1 MNHASSQQLSPT
13 LQKIHADMAEN
24 MVSPWEM
31 ICKLVVF
38 PSVHVPETNERI
50 VKRLMKVLGA
60 IGPSVQLT
68 SPMRSLPDGLAVVL
82 AVVLSQGLG
91 RPFCG
96 TRPFKSPN
104 EPKIG
109 CPKHGMGSG
118 SEWSASFYT
127 WDTNGWVNGD
137 LEVHKE
143 D

>member
-1 MNHASSQQLSPT
+1 MAVNHASSQQLSPT

-31 ICKLVVF
+31 IYKLVVF

-60 IGPSVQLT
+60 IGPSIQLT

-82 AVVLSQGLG
+82 AVVLRQGLG

-96 TRPFKSPN
+96 TRPLKSPN

-109 CPKHGMGSG
+109 CPK
-118 SEWSASFYT
+118 A
-127 WDTNGWVNGD
+127 WDGVW
-137 LEVHKE
+137 L
-143 D
+143 